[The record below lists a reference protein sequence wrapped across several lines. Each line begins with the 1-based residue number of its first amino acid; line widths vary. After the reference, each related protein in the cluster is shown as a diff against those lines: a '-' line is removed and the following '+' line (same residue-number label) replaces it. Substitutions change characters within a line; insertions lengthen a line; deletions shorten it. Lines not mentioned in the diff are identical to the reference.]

1 MLNLLFILVIST
13 CSAANNSSVC
23 LDKLKELIELPFDEF
38 LETILPYYQ
47 LSGDWVGKFGYYDRC
62 YRKDHS
68 YTSVEIDQQLYKQY
82 YGFCHSNKCSAKD
95 FNSKDG
101 QENIKKILNDSGIA
115 NLINIDPDTITLNF
129 YDPQTY
135 FPNIGWETY
144 VTSGILLILF
154 IMIIIDPI
162 LRFITACQNK
172 HTPDVRDRRSSSL
185 QSPYG
190 LREGLQDKSQYQ
202 PTSIIKD
209 FSIIMN
215 YNKIINLKTID
226 PNLTIFNG
234 IRAISFMM
242 VAYGHVN
249 EMTAI
254 STYITEANLQYKS
267 WVIILLYD
275 MMYAVDIFFWVGGF
289 FLGYVMC
296 EERKAK
302 TLHQKPLSI
311 FLSITHRLMRIWPC
325 YLLCIAINSYI
336 IPYLGSGPRWF
347 LEERATQCPGG
358 AWKNAL
364 FIDNF
369 YEDWQLCFSWG
380 WYLTCD
386 FQLFL
391 TCLIPILI
399 YCFDYKVFSKI
410 LIMLMIIGTL
420 GWAYYLSVNYDFLIP
435 GRNTYNP
442 NYYYKFYV
450 SSYARAPPYFL
461 GLLIGILY
469 REFKQSKKS
478 GQATY
483 LQQFRDYA
491 QRNGQRLIMQ
501 LCCYGLGFGIM
512 SYLFFGWKKE
522 FNQIEMSWPK
532 WYQHIYHAFCRFLFT
547 FGLTLIVLPNLV
559 GAYDLLNSKFMNN
572 TLFKF
577 MAKISFTMYL
587 VHLMIILILTETF
600 YETPSFAQLDL
611 LTCFVCAV
619 VLSIV
624 FGLFLSLMVE
634 LPFGN
639 LDTRLIKIMMR
650 PKRKVDTLLD

>member
-1 MLNLLFILVIST
+1 MILLILNLAITISY
-13 CSAANNSSVC
+13 AADNSSVC
-23 LDKLKELIELPFDEF
+23 IENLKQLIAQPVDEQ
-38 LETILPYYQ
+38 LETIRPYYS
-47 LSGDWVGKFGYYDRC
+47 LSGDWIGKFGYYDRC
-62 YRKDHS
+62 YRNDYS
-68 YTSVEIDQQLYKQY
+68 YTSVEIDQQLFKQY
-82 YGFCHSNKCSAKD
+82 YGFCHSNICSAKD

-101 QENIKKILNDSGIA
+101 QETIKKILNESGIA
-115 NLINIDPDTITLNF
+115 SLFKINPDTIQLNF
-129 YDPQTY
+129 YDPKSY
-135 FPNIGWETY
+135 IPNPSWETY
-144 VTSGILLILF
+144 VTSGIIIVLF
-154 IMIIIDPI
+154 ILVTIDPM
-162 LRFITACQNK
+162 LRFIAACKSK
-172 HTPDVRDRRSSSL
+172 HTPDVRDQRTSSRT
-185 QSPYG
+185 SPLG
-190 LREGLQDKSQYQ
+190 LREGLQEKDQYQ

-209 FSIIMN
+209 FSIIVN

-226 PNLTIFNG
+226 PNLAIFNG
-234 IRAISFMM
+234 IRALSFMM

-249 EMTAI
+249 EMTAT
-254 STYITEANLQYKS
+254 STYVGEVNIQYKS
-267 WVIILLYD
+267 WVIIILYD

-296 EERKAK
+296 EERKAQA
-302 TLHQKPLSI
+302 LSQKPQSI
-311 FLSITHRLMRIWPC
+311 ILSITHRLMRIWPC

-369 YEDWQLCFSWG
+369 YEDWLICFGWG

-410 LIMLMIIGTL
+410 LIILMIIGTL
-420 GWAYYLSVNYDFLIP
+420 GWTYYLSVHFDFLIP

-442 NYYYKFYV
+442 DYYYKFYV

-478 GQATY
+478 GKITY
-483 LQQFRDYA
+483 LHQFRDYA
-491 QRNGQRLIMQ
+491 QSSGQKLIMQ
-501 LCCYGLGFGIM
+501 LCCYGLGFGIIG
-512 SYLFFGWKKE
+512 YLFFGWKKE
-522 FNQIEMSWPK
+522 FNTIQMSWPK
-532 WYQHIYHAFCRFLFT
+532 WFQHIYHALCRFLFS
-547 FGLTLIVLPNLV
+547 FGLTLVVLPNLI
-559 GAYDLLNSKFMNN
+559 GAYDIFNSKFMNN
-572 TLFKF
+572 TLFKL
-577 MAKISFTMYL
+577 MAKLSFTMYL
-587 VHLMIILILTETF
+587 VHLMIIVILTETF
-600 YETPSFAQLDL
+600 YETPAFAQIDMI
-611 LTCFVCAV
+611 TCFVCAV
-619 VLSIV
+619 VLSMT
-624 FGLFLSLMVE
+624 FGLLLSLLVE

-639 LDTRLIKIMMR
+639 LDTRIIKIVTR

>member
-1 MLNLLFILVIST
+1 MLNLLFILMIT
-13 CSAANNSSVC
+13 ICYATNNSSVC
-23 LDKLKELIELPFDEF
+23 IDQLKKLIELPIDEQ
-38 LETILPYYQ
+38 LQTILPYYS
-47 LSGDWVGKFGYYDRC
+47 LSGDWIGKFGYYDRC
-62 YRKDHS
+62 YRNDYS
-68 YTSVEIDQQLYKQY
+68 YTSVEIDQQLFKQY
-82 YGFCHSNKCSAKD
+82 YGFCHSNQCSAKD

-101 QENIKKILNDSGIA
+101 QQTIKQLLNNSGIA
-115 NLINIDPDTITLNF
+115 NLFNINPDTLQLNF
-129 YDPQTY
+129 YDPLSY
-135 FPNIGWETY
+135 FPHLGWETY

-154 IMIIIDPI
+154 ILITIDPI
-162 LRFITACQNK
+162 LRFITACQSK
-172 HTPDVRDRRSSSL
+172 YTPDVRDQRSSSL
-185 QSPYG
+185 QSPQW

-209 FSIIMN
+209 FSIIVN

-226 PNLTIFNG
+226 PNLAIFNG

-249 EMTAI
+249 EMTATT
-254 STYITEANLQYKS
+254 TYINEVNLQYKS
-267 WVIILLYD
+267 WVIIILYD

-296 EERKAK
+296 EERKAQ
-302 TLHQKPLSI
+302 TLHQKPQSI
-311 FLSITHRLMRIWPC
+311 ILSITHRLMRIWPC

-347 LEERATQCPGG
+347 LQERATQCPGG

-369 YEDWQLCFSWG
+369 YEDWLICFGWG

-391 TCLIPILI
+391 TCLIPIII
-399 YCFDYKVFSKI
+399 YCYDYKLFSKI
-410 LIMLMIIGTL
+410 LIILMIIGTL
-420 GWAYYLSVNYDFLIP
+420 GWAYYLTLHYDFLIP

-442 NYYYKFYV
+442 DYYYKFYV

-478 GQATY
+478 GKITY
-483 LQQFRDYA
+483 LHQFRDYA
-491 QRNGQRLIMQ
+491 QSNGQRLIMQ
-501 LCCYGLGFGIM
+501 LSCYGLGFGIM
-512 SYLFFGWKKE
+512 SFLFFGWKKE

-532 WYQHIYHAFCRFLFT
+532 WFQHIYHAICRFLFT
-547 FGLTLIVLPNLV
+547 FGLTLIILPNLI
-559 GAYDLLNSKFMNN
+559 GAYDLFNTKFMNN
-572 TLFKF
+572 TLFKL

-587 VHLMIILILTETF
+587 VHLMIIIILTETF

-611 LTCFVCAV
+611 ITCFVCAV
-619 VLSIV
+619 TLSIV
-624 FGLFLSLMVE
+624 FGLFLSLLVE

-639 LDTRLIKIMMR
+639 LDTRLIKIIMR
-650 PKRKVDTLLD
+650 PKKKVDTLLD